1 MIPHKIFFIML
12 IFQNPLSSLSLPL
25 SIILEEKN
33 VTGLKLVHSLKA
45 NGKKKR
51 VKRITFSNQAFTH

>member
-1 MIPHKIFFIML
+1 ML

-51 VKRITFSNQAFTH
+51 VKE